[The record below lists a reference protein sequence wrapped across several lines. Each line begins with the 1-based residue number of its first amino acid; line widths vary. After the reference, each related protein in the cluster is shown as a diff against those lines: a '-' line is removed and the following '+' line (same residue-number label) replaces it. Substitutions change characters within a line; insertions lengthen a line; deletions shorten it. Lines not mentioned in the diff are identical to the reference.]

1 MELTKLRLEVVVQ
14 NRGLRIDDAKDRLT
28 RLKILFFTET

>member
-28 RLKILFFTET
+28 RLKMNFYAET